1 MTTAV
6 VEGSPS
12 PGPSLLSGRI
22 SFSFFNRSFCHL
34 FMRVSLPR
42 LPTVPSTHTACTRV
56 CMHRLSS
63 VPTTISST
71 TTATPSATTAAVA
84 TALSVPRRL
93 VLGNGSAAGRLLF
106 YYFFFI
112 FYLLLSLISDYHFPL
127 LPTTNRR

>member
-12 PGPSLLSGRI
+12 PGPFLLSGRI

-34 FMRVSLPR
+34 FEFLFRVSRPYHPPMQHAR
-42 LPTVPSTHTACTRV
+42 VYV

-106 YYFFFI
+106 YYFFFLFFI
-112 FYLLLSLISDYHFPL
+112 FSFP
-127 LPTTNRR
+127 